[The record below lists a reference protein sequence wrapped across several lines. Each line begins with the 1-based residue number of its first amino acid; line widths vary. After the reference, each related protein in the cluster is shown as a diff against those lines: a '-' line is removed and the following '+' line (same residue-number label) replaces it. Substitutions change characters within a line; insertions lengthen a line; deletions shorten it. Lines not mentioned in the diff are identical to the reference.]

1 MGALLRL
8 HETGWLAQV
17 RLFSSVSGGS
27 IVSAWLATRYLA
39 GRSGPDESFGQWCA
53 RIDFAAEVVEPFR
66 AFAGDDI
73 RTWPVLSTLPFNWLR
88 PSVRVRKPEQ
98 AYARH
103 LGDVTLQ
110 DLPAAPSFVFCA
122 SDITFGVNWEF
133 FRRRV
138 GDYLAAARLGNAPL
152 HAKMARSGPVAQLDR
167 ATPS

>member
-1 MGALLRL
+1 MKPLAVQLEQARADQERSRSAAEASPRRRRGVALCLSGGGYRAALFHLGALLRL

-88 PSVRVRKPEQ
+88 PSVRVRKLEQ

-110 DLPAAPSFVFCA
+110 DLPAAPSFVF
-122 SDITFGVNWEF
+122 
-133 FRRRV
+133 
-138 GDYLAAARLGNAPL
+138 
-152 HAKMARSGPVAQLDR
+152 
-167 ATPS
+167 